1 MNKGEYKMKIITAT
15 AVALSLTIGNALAD
29 VKIKGSD
36 YYEGKTVTIY
46 VGAGASGGT
55 GMYGQLVK
63 NWIGKFIPGNPDI
76 KVKHVSGGG
85 GVRVGKQAVAGV
97 IDSTEGLSIIMF
109 PGSISLAGSA
119 IPTEKSINYKPTDF
133 PVVGSLLNEASVMAV
148 DKNLGINNIKDLMG
162 KPTVW
167 ASFGKTSS
175 ATVLPKMVAEF
186 FDNIEVK
193 IVRGYKGSGNAI
205 KAIASGEVNAL
216 AVSMSTFSKKAKV
229 VPQGLSYIAA
239 VGDKSSIPV
248 GVPDILDIVKPK
260 YKKYFQFY
268 ADTSPLGRSFY
279 VHKSTPAEYQKI
291 LTESFDRMLVDKDFL
306 AFAKSKKLAVNPV
319 SAKLSNQKLKDIEN
333 IDPDVQKYLRD
344 LMWK

>member
-1 MNKGEYKMKIITAT
+1 MKIITT
-15 AVALSLTIGNALAD
+15 AAVVLSLTVGSAMAD
-29 VKIKGSD
+29 VNIKGSD

-216 AVSMSTFSKKAKV
+216 AVSMSTFSKKARV

>member
-1 MNKGEYKMKIITAT
+1 MKIITAT

>member
-1 MNKGEYKMKIITAT
+1 MKIITAA
-15 AVALSLTIGNALAD
+15 AVALSLTVGSAMAD
-29 VKIKGSD
+29 VNIKGSD

>member
-1 MNKGEYKMKIITAT
+1 MKIITAT

-119 IPTEKSINYKPTDF
+119 IPTEKSINYNR
-133 PVVGSLLNEASVMAV
+133 S
-148 DKNLGINNIKDLMG
+148 GININELFKRRND
-162 KPTVW
+162 
-167 ASFGKTSS
+167 
-175 ATVLPKMVAEF
+175 
-186 FDNIEVK
+186 
-193 IVRGYKGSGNAI
+193 R
-205 KAIASGEVNAL
+205 
-216 AVSMSTFSKKAKV
+216 
-229 VPQGLSYIAA
+229 
-239 VGDKSSIPV
+239 
-248 GVPDILDIVKPK
+248 
-260 YKKYFQFY
+260 
-268 ADTSPLGRSFY
+268 DTRP
-279 VHKSTPAEYQKI
+279 
-291 LTESFDRMLVDKDFL
+291 
-306 AFAKSKKLAVNPV
+306 
-319 SAKLSNQKLKDIEN
+319 KLSRNA
-333 IDPDVQKYLRD
+333 YLCRRVC
-344 LMWK
+344 KQ